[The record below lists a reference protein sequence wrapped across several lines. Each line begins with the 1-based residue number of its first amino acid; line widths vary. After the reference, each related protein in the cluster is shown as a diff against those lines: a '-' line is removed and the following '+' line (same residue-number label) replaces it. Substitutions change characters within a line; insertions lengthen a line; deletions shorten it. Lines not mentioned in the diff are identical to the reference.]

1 MRFLI
6 PALLCG
12 LPAAAFAQGDMQTVS
27 YACANDASFQVA
39 FINTGED
46 SFAVMQNG
54 QDLVPMKIALSGSGA
69 RYLSEDGGLELW
81 TKGPEATV
89 SAFGETEA
97 VLFDDCTEM
106 DAGQQP
112 G

>member
-1 MRFLI
+1 MRSLI
-6 PALLCG
+6 PAVFLA
-12 LPAAAFAQGDMQTVS
+12 LPAAAFAQGDMQAVT
-27 YACANDASFQVA
+27 YLCANDASFQVA
-39 FINTGED
+39 YINTGDD

-54 QDLVPMKIALSGSGA
+54 EYLVPMKIAQSGSGA
-69 RYLSEDGGLELW
+69 RYLSEDGELELW

-89 SAFGETEA
+89 SAFGEVEGTVFE
-97 VLFDDCTEM
+97 DCLDT